1 MFNQIIVSVVS
12 EIPRSTGDFFAGA
25 TSTIVNTINTTI
37 VNEEEFYTL
46 ANTLMAN
53 SGTRDRVGA
62 MSLDGLFVPYTTYF
76 EDTGVLPKLT
86 KPTVT
91 GVTSITL
98 NPFNPNYLFGTGNNP
113 NGVADT
119 GNFNRL
125 NWNRYGH
132 AINNAMTLNKN
143 ATQSA
148 ISSGIYPATTHF
160 GADYYTRG
168 KVELVNVRSMALRSP
183 LILSGWG
190 VDTNGV
196 PVPGSGGA
204 YSNNFLWDTSLWKT
218 GPLDVRWDDARG
230 VWTMPSG
237 TSSGG
242 SGSTSCDC
250 GCICQDGYDLV
261 LADGTKTTRIM
272 RWVAPTD
279 LEIDVANGHIWLPAA
294 NESGTDPAGYGFQA
308 YPLAYVTGTN
318 ATWKLDISTYLRA
331 RYTDT
336 INVLDGSLVRGSIA
350 TSGVSTSGMITFNRY
365 DPSDSGLMSI
375 RVDIAGSIAPTG
387 A

>member
-25 TSTIVNTINTTI
+25 TSTVVNTINTTI

-46 ANTLMAN
+46 ANTLIAD

-76 EDTGVLPKLT
+76 ESTGVLPKLT

-91 GVTSITL
+91 GITSITL

-119 GNFNRL
+119 GTFNRSI
-125 NWNRYGH
+125 WNSQGH
-132 AINNAMTLNKN
+132 TINNAMTLNKN
-143 ATQSA
+143 ASQTS
-148 ISSGIYPATTHF
+148 ISSGIHPATTHF

-168 KVELVNVRSMALRSP
+168 KVELVNVRGMALRSP

-190 VDTNGV
+190 VDTNGA

-237 TSSGG
+237 TGGGG
-242 SGSTSCDC
+242 SGSYSCNC

-261 LADGTKTTRIM
+261 LADGTKTTRVM
-272 RWVAPTD
+272 RWVPPTD
-279 LEIDVANGHIWLPAA
+279 LEIDVSNGHIWLPSV
-294 NESGTDPAGYGFQA
+294 NESGTDPEGLDA

-318 ATWKLDISTYLRA
+318 ATWRLDISSYLRA

-336 INVLDGSLVRGSIA
+336 INPSNGSIVTGPNA
-350 TSGVSTSGMITFNRY
+350 TSGVVKSGMITFNRY

-375 RVDIAGSIAPTG
+375 RVDITGSIAPTG